1 MGAITQENRQ
11 IAVETPLGD
20 DVLALMSFTG
30 QEEMSRLFQYRLEM
44 LSEEDSI
51 AAKEIV
57 GKSVTFSTRLPD
69 GTPRYFHGFV
79 SRFLAGSRETGYRRY
94 YAEVVPWLWFLTR
107 TADCRIFQNK
117 SVPEIVQQVFSD
129 LGFSDYALDLQGAH
143 KKREYCVQYR
153 ETDFDFVSRL
163 MEEEGVFYYFRH
175 EKDKHALVLADHKG
189 AYKDLPENEVEYEYS
204 YGALSGPDRLTRWEH
219 QYEFISGKWAQT
231 DYNFKDQPARSEP
244 TPGSLLMS
252 NEKSLIELARLDKFE
267 VYDYPGR
274 YADKADGE
282 ALTRLRMEEE
292 EATHDVVLAGSTC
305 KSFAPG
311 GKFKVTRHDC
321 KAEEGKGFVVTSI
334 RHAAAEP
341 LQSAGAASAAEDYSN
356 TFTCIPDSVTFR
368 PRRTTPRP
376 VVRGVQPAV
385 VVGPGGEEI
394 YVDEYG
400 RVKVQFFWDREGKR
414 DENSS
419 CWVRVSQAYAGKNW
433 GAVTIPRI
441 GQEVI
446 VDFLEGDPD
455 QPIILGRVYNADQT
469 PPYPLPAQK
478 MVSGLKSEST
488 PGGGGYNEYVMD
500 DTKGNELI
508 REHGQFDKDSTIE
521 HDLREHVLHDRS
533 RDVANDESIVIGHNR
548 DKLVKNDESSAIQ
561 GNRSETVGKDETI
574 SIDGNRTESVRKNE
588 SISIDGK
595 RSETVGK
602 DESITIGGKR
612 TEIVDKDESVT
623 ISGNR
628 QKTVN
633 KSEEQSIA
641 ENLALKVGKE
651 QSIDVGKKLM
661 IKAGDEVSIQTGQA
675 SIVLKK
681 DGTVQISGKDIT
693 VKGSGK
699 INAKAAKDFILKGQK
714 ILHN

>member
-1 MGAITQENRQ
+1 
-11 IAVETPLGD
+11 
-20 DVLALMSFTG
+20 
-30 QEEMSRLFQYRLEM
+30 
-44 LSEEDSI
+44 
-51 AAKEIV
+51 
-57 GKSVTFSTRLPD
+57 
-69 GTPRYFHGFV
+69 
-79 SRFLAGSRETGYRRY
+79 
-94 YAEVVPWLWFLTR
+94 
-107 TADCRIFQNK
+107 
-117 SVPEIVQQVFSD
+117 
-129 LGFSDYALDLQGAH
+129 
-143 KKREYCVQYR
+143 
-153 ETDFDFVSRL
+153 
-163 MEEEGVFYYFRH
+163 
-175 EKDKHALVLADHKG
+175 
-189 AYKDLPENEVEYEYS
+189 
-204 YGALSGPDRLTRWEH
+204 
-219 QYEFISGKWAQT
+219 
-231 DYNFKDQPARSEP
+231 
-244 TPGSLLMS
+244 MS